1 MREVKLNLTDE
12 QIKDLNVQLNES
24 PKLSLEE
31 VAKLSGKSLRTI
43 QRHIKDNVLEFEY
56 LNGKKVVSQEN
67 FNNYL
72 KRK

>member
-1 MREVKLNLTDE
+1 MGVITFNLNKE
-12 QIKDLNVQLNES
+12 QIEDLKNQLNES

-43 QRHIKDNVLEFEY
+43 QRHIKDNVLEFEC

>member
-1 MREVKLNLTDE
+1 MRIVKLNLTDE

-24 PKLSLEE
+24 PRLSLEE
-31 VAKLSGKSLRTI
+31 VAKLSKKSLRTI